1 MNALNHARREDGRDR
16 RHAKHDVA
24 PVPDALALLGGFP
37 ADIAET
43 SSVFARRSVS
53 LSGLQPARS
62 QPAPW
67 SSRSGNK
74 RAMWKSRSTL
84 CRTVLNGDVTA
95 PFNTL
100 EPSNRTAP
108 VPSSKRTRSRQA
120 HDEPVDDDR
129 GRGPRLTFQFSL
141 GDLKWQTG
149 PRVSLIGEFNQLPL
163 VI

>member
-1 MNALNHARREDGRDR
+1 MNALDHARREDGRDR

-43 SSVFARRSVS
+43 SSVFARRSGS

-62 QPAPW
+62 QTVPW

-74 RAMWKSRSTL
+74 RATRTSRSTL

-100 EPSNRTAP
+100 EPSNQTAP

-120 HDEPVDDDR
+120 PDELVDDVR
-129 GRGPRLTFQFSL
+129 GRGPRLTLQFRPEN
-141 GDLKWQTG
+141 LKGQTG
-149 PRVSLIGEFNQLPL
+149 PRVSLIGEFGQLPL